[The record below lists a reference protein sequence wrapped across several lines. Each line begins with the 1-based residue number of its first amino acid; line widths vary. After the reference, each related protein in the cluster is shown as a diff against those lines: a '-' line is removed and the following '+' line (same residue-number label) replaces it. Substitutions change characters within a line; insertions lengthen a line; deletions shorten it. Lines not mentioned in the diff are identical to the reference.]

1 MSHQIGRLNYVL
13 NNAGIVETDMS
24 KRAAGDN
31 RQVLETFK
39 SMTPIGR
46 IADPAEIA
54 NYCLTRRLLS

>member
-1 MSHQIGRLNYVL
+1 M